1 MQRYGDALAMI
12 ERLKRDFAGKLK
24 PEIKEAVERQQQDIQ
39 SLVARLTLRT
49 VPADAT
55 IKIDSKDVGQGPTLG
70 PLLLGPGEHE
80 IEAARPGHRSERR
93 TVKLV
98 SGKDRS
104 EEFVLE
110 VETGQV
116 AVLVNL
122 AGASV
127 YVDGQQVGTAPLTEA
142 LSLAPGRHALI
153 VRAADHEDAKRGFE
167 VQAGTKQVLDIVLS
181 AKPAPMPVAG
191 AAATPSTPAS
201 EISLSTRV
209 SGTPKSKSSTLTVVT
224 WTSLAGAVV
233 AGVVAGTL
241 LIIRNSEYND
251 FQKYNGLYRTSG
263 SSDDDQKRRVDLSDM
278 NRSKW
283 IAVGCGIGAGALAVT
298 ALVTYLLNSG
308 AEENKSNTTVSLSPF
323 GLGAKF

>member
-1 MQRYGDALAMI
+1 
-12 ERLKRDFAGKLK
+12 
-24 PEIKEAVERQQQDIQ
+24 
-39 SLVARLTLRT
+39 
-49 VPADAT
+49 
-55 IKIDSKDVGQGPTLG
+55 VGQGPTLG
-70 PLLLGPGEHE
+70 PLLLGPGERE
-80 IEAARPGHRSERR
+80 IEAARPGYRSERR

-110 VETGQV
+110 VERGQV
-116 AVLVNL
+116 VVLVNL

-153 VRAADHEDAKRGFE
+153 VRAADHEDAQRELE

-181 AKPAPMPVAG
+181 AKSVPMPVA
-191 AAATPSTPAS
+191 ATATTPVTPES
-201 EISLSTRV
+201 EMSLSARA

-233 AGVVAGTL
+233 AGVVAGTF
-241 LIIRNSEYND
+241 LIVRNSEYND

-263 SSDDDQKRRVDLSDM
+263 SSDDDQKRRADLNDM

-283 IAVGCGIGAGALAVT
+283 IAIGCGIGAGALAVT

-308 AEENKSNTTVSLSPF
+308 AGDGKSKTTVSLSPF
-323 GLGAKF
+323 GLGATF